1 MVVLTFSLSFSPSSS
16 VEKNWTEIILVV
28 RSSFNSGSGGEDMSP
43 VFTLNRLRVCFSGV
57 CDGVVVCVGK
67 ISSSSSSSSDD
78 DDDDDPKEER
88 FSVQS
93 ETTREDFFI
102 LALLSFLLRMCSRT

>member
-1 MVVLTFSLSFSPSSS
+1 MVLTFSLSFSPSSS
-16 VEKNWTEIILVV
+16 VEKNWTEIILVA
-28 RSSFNSGSGGEDMSP
+28 RSSFSGSGGEDMSP
-43 VFTLNRLRVCFSGV
+43 AFTLNRLRIFSGV
-57 CDGVVVCVGK
+57 CDGVVCVGK
-67 ISSSSSSSSDD
+67 ISSSSSSSSSSSDD
-78 DDDDDPKEER
+78 DDDANER

>member
-1 MVVLTFSLSFSPSSS
+1 MVLTFSLSFSPSSS
-16 VEKNWTEIILVV
+16 VEKNWTEIILVA
-28 RSSFNSGSGGEDMSP
+28 RSSFSGSGGEDMSP
-43 VFTLNRLRVCFSGV
+43 VFTLNRLRIFSGV
-57 CDGVVVCVGK
+57 CDGVVCVGK
-67 ISSSSSSSSDD
+67 ISSSSSSSSSDD
-78 DDDDDPKEER
+78 DDDAKEER

>member
-1 MVVLTFSLSFSPSSS
+1 
-16 VEKNWTEIILVV
+16 
-28 RSSFNSGSGGEDMSP
+28 MSP

-78 DDDDDPKEER
+78 DDPKEER

-93 ETTREDFFI
+93 DTTREDFFI